1 MKSKLLLKIRNTL
14 IIPFTRDKS
23 IDDCAMAQENRRRV
37 HETFGLTDDEWT
49 ALRDYLTNYEAMGVA
64 VQRGEWLTKE
74 CSRLERTLGDSTK
87 AMAEI
92 SREYGEISNEK
103 YRNQQ
108 VVVLRAELA
117 RKALHVLKATAIGRS
132 IHSSRR
138 QPGWHLSPWLRLR
151 CVQAGGCCGRSCQCC
166 RKYQTTSSLEWA
178 GHCTPACGCCM
189 EHQGTDKLIGPLQD
203 PIKLGY
209 NISPSKGDIF
219 SRKMMDA
226 LIWKPFILLK

>member
-23 IDDCAMAQENRRRV
+23 IDGCAIARQSRRRV

-92 SREYGEISNEK
+92 SREYREISNE
-103 YRNQQ
+103 
-108 VVVLRAELA
+108 
-117 RKALHVLKATAIGRS
+117 KATAIGREMR
-132 IHSSRR
+132 HSRGIL
-138 QPGWHLSPWLRLR
+138 GWHLSPELSLR
-151 CVQAGGCCGRSCQCC
+151 CVEAGGCCGRSCQCC

-189 EHQGTDKLIGPLQD
+189 EHHGTDKLIGPLQD
-203 PIKLGY
+203 PIELGY
-209 NISPSKGDIF
+209 NIRPSKEDIF

-226 LIWKPFILLK
+226 LIWKPCASQIVVF